1 MINAVLVVIGLA
13 VLPVI
18 GWGAQSFFV
27 SGEVPLLVRIL
38 VGIVI
43 VGGVF
48 LLGVVIRDRII
59 QAKKE
64 NLKGVE
70 K

>member
-1 MINAVLVVIGLA
+1 MINAVFVIVGLA
-13 VLPVI
+13 LLTLI
-18 GWGAQSFFV
+18 GWGAQSFFMSAEV
-27 SGEVPLLVRIL
+27 SLFIRIL
-38 VGIVI
+38 VGVVT

-64 NLKGVE
+64 NFKGVE